1 MTDEMIDAEKTQ
13 QLQNEI
19 AQLTSAGNDERDLVN
34 QLLGQA
40 QMADAVA
47 KLTSTVAVS
56 KMAYVKENKLYRGLA
71 GMKNLDGQGLSGTW
85 EEFCQLLG
93 TSVGKVNEDIK
104 NLQQFGEEAMDSMSK
119 MGIGYR
125 EMRQFR
131 RLPEDEKSALIEV
144 AKTGDKDG
152 FLDLAEEIIARHAK
166 QTEQLTQQRD
176 DALADNEA
184 MQEVVADKSNKIDEL
199 ERNLKRIQKLP
210 PDEVSKELRDE
221 ASGICFDAESSLR
234 GSVLIALQAVRD
246 HAEQHNIDVNNL
258 IRGQLDQLN
267 EAVDYLREQL
277 DIPAWG
283 GSSEPVWSGE
293 DIPADSG
300 ALQ

>member
-71 GMKNLDGQGLSGTW
+71 GMKNLDGQGLNGTW

-221 ASGICFDAESSLR
+221 ASGICFDAESALR

-246 HAEQHNIDVNNL
+246 HADQHNIDVNNL